1 MPKVGVAELVST
13 VTLVAAVSVA
23 LRITVPVTVPP
34 PFAMSLNEKWKVS
47 AFTGHA
53 AMEIKT
59 ADKIGTTN
67 GST

>member
-13 VTLVAAVSVA
+13 VTLVAAVS
-23 LRITVPVTVPP
+23 VPVTVPP

-67 GST
+67 RST